1 MALSTK
7 KLSKRAKVISE
18 KLEAGKNYAI
28 DDALALL
35 KDLPAAKFAESVD
48 VSVNLGVDARKSD
61 QAVRSATV
69 LPNGTG
75 KTVRVA
81 VFAQG
86 ANADAAK
93 EAGADIVG
101 MDDLAAEVKKG
112 NMEFDVVIASPDA
125 MRVVG
130 QLGQILGPRGLM
142 PNPKVGTVTPDVA
155 TAVKNAKAGQV
166 RYRIDK
172 AGIIHCPI
180 GKLSFETQALRENLE
195 ALLAD
200 LLKAKPSSAKGVY
213 MKKVTVSSTMGPGII
228 VDKSSL
234 PI

>member
-1 MALSTK
+1 M
-7 KLSKRAKVISE
+7 
-18 KLEAGKNYAI
+18 
-28 DDALALL
+28 D
-35 KDLPAAKFAESVD
+35 P
-48 VSVNLGVDARKSD
+48 RKSD
-61 QAVRSATV
+61 QVVRGSTV

-86 ANADAAK
+86 ANAEAAT

-101 MDDLAAEVKKG
+101 FEDLAQEIKG
-112 NMEFDVVIASPDA
+112 GKLDFDVVVASPDA

-155 TAVKNAKAGQV
+155 TAVRNAKAGQV
-166 RYRIDK
+166 RYRTDK
-172 AGIIHCPI
+172 GGIIHCSI
-180 GKLSFETQALRENLE
+180 GNVKFEVGALRENLD

-200 LLKAKPSSAKGVY
+200 LQKAKPAAAKGHY
-213 MKKVTVSSTMGPGII
+213 MEKVTVSTTMGPGLS
-228 VDKSSL
+228 VDTSTL
-234 PI
+234 EIR